1 MEVHQVRLPM
11 ILFAFGVLFAVWLAA
26 FFLHLRGGLTTYS
39 LLLISITLLIRTRRL
54 TDKA

>member
-1 MEVHQVRLPM
+1 M

-39 LLLISITLLIRTRRL
+39 LLLISITLFIRTRRL
-54 TDKA
+54 TDRA

>member
-11 ILFAFGVLFAVWLAA
+11 ILFAFGVLFAFWIAA

-39 LLLISITLLIRTRRL
+39 LLLISITLFIRTRRL